1 MALAAERSCSLGSI
15 LRGQRWC
22 PRGPKRKLQDAERGV
37 DLPSVIQVRREA
49 GEDILM
55 DAHQKEEAKNSATTQ
70 SEAMSARMPDD
81 KDPR

>member
-1 MALAAERSCSLGSI
+1 M
-15 LRGQRWC
+15 
-22 PRGPKRKLQDAERGV
+22 
-37 DLPSVIQVRREA
+37 PSVIQVRREA